1 MIPLRPPSTVAALA
15 ALALAVGTTTHAS
28 TILYSDNF
36 SGDVADNLHATTP
49 DTTIGTNSWI
59 AHTNWKADGSI
70 ALGTGTVVTD
80 FQPQDHNAF
89 LAFTPTTGLIY
100 TLSATLAKPT
110 GNIAGMWAGIGFT
123 NDTLGTAAGN
133 NSQSFFAGTN
143 AASPWMLYRAPL
155 NEIAAFGGPL
165 ATNGSGN
172 LSPYTGAQTLT
183 IVLDTTGLAWEAEWF
198 VGAASIHTFTYVT
211 NPTIS
216 YIGLGRE
223 NGAGADFSSFSLTV
237 IPEPTT
243 ALLGGLGMLCLLRRR
258 R

>member
-1 MIPLRPPSTVAALA
+1 MHRKNTMTTIRQLLTTAALVGFTA
-15 ALALAVGTTTHAS
+15 IPASAVTV
-28 TILYSDNF
+28 LYSDDF
-36 SGDVADNLHATTP
+36 SGAAANNLHATTP
-49 DTTIGTNSWI
+49 DTTIGTNTWI

-70 ALGTGTVVTD
+70 AGGVLAVAAND
-80 FQPQDHNAF
+80 QSAF

-100 TLSATLAKPT
+100 TLTATLAKPT
-110 GNIAGMWAGIGFT
+110 GTGNGMWAGIGFT

-143 AASPWMLYRAPL
+143 AASPWMLYRTNV

-165 ATNGSGN
+165 TANGSGN

-198 VGAASIHTFTYVT
+198 VGATSIHTFTYET

-223 NGAGADFSSFSLTV
+223 NDAGADFSSISLTV
-237 IPEPTT
+237 IPEPST
-243 ALLGGLGMLCLLRRR
+243 ALLGGLGMLALLRRR